1 MGWENPIEK
10 ANHFQVRYTPW
21 NGGPAW
27 RFVKDSFKEN
37 FAIITGLMANT
48 EYIFQVRGVFGDQEG
63 QYGPESDCIA
73 TKVSPATVFLKSSK
87 LQEKS
92 DPPKYL
98 LPVQENK
105 SARNI
110 KARTRQLHLGKF

>member
-1 MGWENPIEK
+1 MIWENSIEK
-10 ANHFQVRYTPW
+10 ANHFQVRYSPR
-21 NGGPAW
+21 NGGPTW
-27 RFVKDSFKEN
+27 RFAKDSFKEN
-37 FAIITGLMANT
+37 FAIIRGLLTNT
-48 EYIFQVRGVFGDQEG
+48 EYIFQVRGVFGDQKG